1 MYVGGKQEL
10 TIGGI
15 AKGIKGDM
23 ACVYDN
29 FCPGSGGTPFLL
41 LLFFLLMFAFL
52 SWGLDKFILE
62 GW

>member
-29 FCPGSGGTPFLL
+29 FCPGSGGTPSCYCYSF
-41 LLFFLLMFAFL
+41 
-52 SWGLDKFILE
+52 S
-62 GW
+62 